1 MNYYI
6 TFIYFLVF
14 IKFAFLIS
22 IIFSKLL
29 QHKKTKTPQQQEMTD
44 KLTNMSNKF
53 ELIFDILM
61 ASLLIYLFH
70 PGYKF
75 DISLLTFETRI
86 LLFSYGIILFLNF
99 IKNSI

>member
-1 MNYYI
+1 MSYYI

-22 IIFSKLL
+22 IISSKVL
-29 QHKKTKTPQQQEMTD
+29 QIKKIKTPQQQEFLD

-53 ELIFDILM
+53 ELIFEILM

-70 PGYKF
+70 PGYNF
-75 DISLLTFETRI
+75 NISLLTFETRI
-86 LLFSYGIILFLNF
+86 LLFAYGIILFLNF